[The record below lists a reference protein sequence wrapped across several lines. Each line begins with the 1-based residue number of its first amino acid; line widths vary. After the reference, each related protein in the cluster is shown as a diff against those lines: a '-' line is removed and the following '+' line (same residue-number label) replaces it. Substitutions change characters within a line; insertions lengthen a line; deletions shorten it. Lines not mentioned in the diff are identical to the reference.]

1 MSKKPSGRTTRRS
14 KRAPASGRSTPR
26 PRPKAPLPPPTPD
39 EDAFTR
45 SLIAHGQA
53 ARARPDGTLPPGAT
67 HELVED
73 DHGRLRAV
81 RRRFSVI

>member
-1 MSKKPSGRTTRRS
+1 VIMAKKPSSRTPPRS
-14 KRAPASGRSTPR
+14 KRAAASGRSTPR
-26 PRPKAPLPPPTPD
+26 SKAPLSPPTP
-39 EDAFTR
+39 EEEAFTR

-73 DHGRLRAV
+73 EHGRLRAV
-81 RRRFSVI
+81 RRGFSAI